1 MSNPEKISQEHRKTV
16 RMRKI
21 VIQIILL
28 VTGAGMLGWILYQIR
43 SVLVLLALT
52 VIFCY
57 LIAPVVDLIEHPL
70 RISGKERRIPRSIA
84 IILVYLFLAGLIYL
98 VIERL
103 LPVISDQFT
112 AFSENLPGYAR
123 QLDQSF
129 RQLAAIPARY
139 RLPQNW
145 RQSLTDWINTAGPN
159 LVEWLKAIAGTVFK
173 LSWYL
178 PWLVLIPVIGFFFLK
193 DTKRI
198 SDQVLATLPEA
209 DMRYRVAIFLNDVS
223 FTLAAYIRAQLLACL
238 IVGVIEGVG
247 LWSFGISYPLLFG
260 LAAGLLE
267 FIPVIGPMILGATAT
282 LVVSFHSLNEALV
295 IAGFLLLF
303 RLIHD
308 YVIYPRLISEGM
320 QLHPVAV
327 ILAVLSGAE
336 LAGVLGV
343 FLSIPM
349 AALMLVGWKH
359 WRDLQLD
366 RAGVIKAQV
375 GVRAGDL

>member
-28 VTGAGMLGWILYQIR
+28 VTGAGMLAWILYQIR

-70 RISGKERRIPRSIA
+70 RISGKQRRIPRSIA
-84 IILVYLFLAGLIYL
+84 IILVYLLLAGLIYL

-159 LVEWLKAIAGTVFK
+159 LVEWLKVITGTVFK

-198 SDQVLATLPEA
+198 SDQVLATFPEA
-209 DMRYRVAIFLNDVS
+209 DMRYRVAIFLKDVS
-223 FTLAAYIRAQLLACL
+223 YTLAAYIRAQLLACL

-327 ILAVLSGAE
+327 ILAVLCGAE

>member
-70 RISGKERRIPRSIA
+70 RISGKQRRIPRSIA
-84 IILVYLFLAGLIYL
+84 IILVYLLLAGLFYL

-159 LVEWLKAIAGTVFK
+159 LVEWLKVIAGTVFK

-209 DMRYRVAIFLNDVS
+209 DMRYRVAIFLKDVS
-223 FTLAAYIRAQLLACL
+223 YTLAAYIRAQLLACL
-238 IVGVIEGVG
+238 IVGVIEGLG

-327 ILAVLSGAE
+327 ILAVLCGAE
-336 LAGVLGV
+336 LAGVIGV

-349 AALMLVGWKH
+349 AALMLVGWRH

-366 RAGVIKAQV
+366 RAGVIKARV
-375 GVRAGDL
+375 AVRAGD

>member
-28 VTGAGMLGWILYQIR
+28 VTGAGMLAWILYQIR

-70 RISGKERRIPRSIA
+70 RISGKQRRIPRSIA
-84 IILVYLFLAGLIYL
+84 IILVYLLLAGLIYL
-98 VIERL
+98 AIERM

-159 LVEWLKAIAGTVFK
+159 LVEWLKVIAGTVFK

-198 SDQVLATLPEA
+198 SDQVLATFPEA
-209 DMRYRVAIFLNDVS
+209 DMRYRVAIFLKDVS
-223 FTLAAYIRAQLLACL
+223 YTLAAYIRAQLLACL

-327 ILAVLSGAE
+327 ILAVLCGAE

-375 GVRAGDL
+375 GVRAGD

>member
-28 VTGAGMLGWILYQIR
+28 VTGAGMLGWVLYQIR

-70 RISGKERRIPRSIA
+70 RISGKQRRIPRSIA
-84 IILVYLFLAGLIYL
+84 IILVYLLLAGLIYL

-159 LVEWLKAIAGTVFK
+159 LVEWLKVIAGTVFK

-198 SDQVLATLPEA
+198 SDQVLATFPEA
-209 DMRYRVAIFLNDVS
+209 DMRYRVAIFLKDVS
-223 FTLAAYIRAQLLACL
+223 YTLAAYIRAQLLACL

-327 ILAVLSGAE
+327 ILAVLCGAE

-375 GVRAGDL
+375 GVRAGD

>member
-84 IILVYLFLAGLIYL
+84 IILVYLLLAGLIYL
-98 VIERL
+98 AIERM

-123 QLDQSF
+123 QFNQSF

-145 RQSLTDWINTAGPN
+145 RQSLTDWINSAGPN

-198 SDQVLATLPEA
+198 SDRVLATFPEA

>member
-28 VTGAGMLGWILYQIR
+28 VTGAGMLAWILYQIR

-57 LIAPVVDLIEHPL
+57 LIAPVVDLIEYPL
-70 RISGKERRIPRSIA
+70 RISGKQRRIPRSIA
-84 IILVYLFLAGLIYL
+84 IILVYLLLAGLIYL

-209 DMRYRVAIFLNDVS
+209 DMRYRVAIFLKDVS
-223 FTLAAYIRAQLLACL
+223 YTLAAYIRAQLLACL

-327 ILAVLSGAE
+327 ILAVLCGAE

-375 GVRAGDL
+375 GVRAGD

>member
-28 VTGAGMLGWILYQIR
+28 VTGAGMLAWILYQIR

-57 LIAPVVDLIEHPL
+57 LIAPVVDLIEYPL
-70 RISGKERRIPRSIA
+70 RISGKQRRIPRSIA
-84 IILVYLFLAGLIYL
+84 IILVYLLLAGLIYL

-159 LVEWLKAIAGTVFK
+159 LVEWLKVIAGTVFK

-198 SDQVLATLPEA
+198 SDQVLATFPEA
-209 DMRYRVAIFLNDVS
+209 DMRYRVAIFLKDVS
-223 FTLAAYIRAQLLACL
+223 YTLAAYIRAQLLACL

-327 ILAVLSGAE
+327 ILAVLCGAE

-375 GVRAGDL
+375 GVRAGD